1 MLPMETEAP
10 PISMAAEPAVNRPGV
25 PIVLA
30 QAIDR
35 EAVLEILRVIGPAVV
50 LERTAPEAE
59 PAIDPAAARERIV
72 RAAVNRAADPPIA
85 PAVNR
90 AVDQVAAATESEIA
104 PWRRAQEVAEETVPS
119 AADVEAA
126 TAGAPPAPAAAVEE
140 KAWAAAG

>member
-1 MLPMETEAP
+1 METEAP
-10 PISMAAEPAVNRPGV
+10 PISMAAEPAVNRPGA

-30 QAIDR
+30 QAIDP

-72 RAAVNRAADPPIA
+72 RAAANPAANLQIA

-90 AVDQVAAATESEIA
+90 AVDQVGAATESAIA
-104 PWRRAQEVAEETVPS
+104 RLRRAQEVAEETVPS

-126 TAGAPPAPAAAVEE
+126 TAVAPPAPAAAVEE

>member
-1 MLPMETEAP
+1 
-10 PISMAAEPAVNRPGV
+10 MAAEPAVNRPGV

-30 QAIDR
+30 QAIDP
-35 EAVLEILRVIGPAVV
+35 EAVLEILRVIGPEVV
-50 LERTAPEAE
+50 RERTVPEA
-59 PAIDPAAARERIV
+59 AIDPAAAREPIV
-72 RAAVNRAADPPIA
+72 QAAANPAANLQIA

-90 AVDQVAAATESEIA
+90 AVDQVGAATESAIA
-104 PWRRAQEVAEETVPS
+104 RLRRAQEVAEETVPS